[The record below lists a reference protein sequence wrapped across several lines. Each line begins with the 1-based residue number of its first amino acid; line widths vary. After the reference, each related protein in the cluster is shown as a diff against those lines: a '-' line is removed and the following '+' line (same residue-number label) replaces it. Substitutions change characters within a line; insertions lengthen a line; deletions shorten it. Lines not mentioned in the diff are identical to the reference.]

1 MTKTWHYK
9 TGMTTKM
16 TKPNDKKMT
25 KINIQQPS
33 EFAGKI
39 FINLLLTIG
48 RSCLVGLSGLLICV
62 LNTVFCVCDFVMTV
76 RVSLRVFASVSG
88 GVFAAGPAPPDRS
101 MWCLLTIG
109 TVYSHYWK
117 LICLFWGLSS
127 YCCEAI
133 GIQHMFSLH
142 FLIDSHIYMHI

>member
-1 MTKTWHYK
+1 
-9 TGMTTKM
+9 MTTKM

-62 LNTVFCVCDFVMTV
+62 LNTVFCVCDFV
-76 RVSLRVFASVSG
+76 
-88 GVFAAGPAPPDRS
+88 
-101 MWCLLTIG
+101 
-109 TVYSHYWK
+109 
-117 LICLFWGLSS
+117 
-127 YCCEAI
+127 
-133 GIQHMFSLH
+133 
-142 FLIDSHIYMHI
+142 